1 VDVRFVVAVILW
13 CAVAAPAGALP
24 SALHPIVRGPNTV
37 GVCGNVVVHANSAID
52 AALHDDQT
60 IERSIERLRG
70 VDFEASTPLGRD
82 GILDLRR
89 LSGDLADTSAHG
101 TSEVGRLR
109 NYAQRIDE
117 DRQRAE
123 LSVFADALAS
133 ALDRQQKMSA
143 DLNRFLVRL
152 TYHEMRQEADPATI
166 IDPNPRPSV
175 GPEGFTPPPHP
186 LERLEDPNEEARAT
200 AADFSTRLSDVRR
213 DESHAADLSEAAV
226 GGC

>member
-1 VDVRFVVAVILW
+1 VDVRFVVVAILW
-13 CAVAAPAGALP
+13 SAVAAPAGALP
-24 SALHPIVRGPNTV
+24 SALHPIGRGPNTV

-52 AALHDDQT
+52 ATLHDDQT
-60 IERSIERLRG
+60 IERSIERLHSL
-70 VDFEASTPLGRD
+70 DFASSTPLQHD
-82 GILDLRR
+82 GVAELRR

-109 NYAQRIDE
+109 NYAQRIE
-117 DRQRAE
+117 EERQRTE

-133 ALDRQQKMSA
+133 ALDRQQKMGA

-152 TYHEMRQEADPATI
+152 TYHEMRQEADPSKV
-166 IDPNPRPSV
+166 IDPDPRPSV
-175 GPEGFTPPPHP
+175 GPEAFTPQAHP
-186 LERLEDPNEEARAT
+186 AERLDDPNEEARAT
-200 AADFSTRLSDVRR
+200 AADFSTRLADVRR